1 MSIKNQRDRLLVPA
15 LAVAAMSVLQG
26 AAVFMPVGTP
36 IIRDVIVH
44 RSAAVNAPSSA
55 AASDPDDGGQLNGD
69 PDDGGQLA

>member
-1 MSIKNQRDRLLVPA
+1 MSIKNQRNRLLVPA
-15 LAVAAMSVLQG
+15 LVVAAMSVLQG
-26 AAVFMPVGTP
+26 AAVFMPAGTP

>member
-1 MSIKNQRDRLLVPA
+1 MSIKNQRDRLLAPA

-26 AAVFMPVGTP
+26 AAVFMPAGPP
-36 IIRDVIVH
+36 IIRDVIVL

-55 AASDPDDGGQLNGD
+55 AASDPDDGGQLNSD

>member
-1 MSIKNQRDRLLVPA
+1 MSIKNQRNRLLVPA
-15 LAVAAMSVLQG
+15 LVVAAMSVLQG